1 MLELNRILQRAALA
15 SSADEQVQL
24 IVNAVSD
31 VIGTDVCS
39 LYRQNADK
47 DMALI
52 ASHGLAKDHP
62 FIIPA
67 NQGLVG
73 RVAQSRHSINVIHP
87 ENLPDYYFVAGSNEE
102 QFHSFCGVPLVHN
115 GDVIGVIVVQSRRAE
130 SLAAE
135 QEAFLST
142 LATHLALLLASLPKR
157 LSGGSHVN
165 ERRQG
170 ISGAPGIAIG
180 KASIR
185 QTADL
190 ASVLDTACDNIEE
203 ELSQWPMLK
212 AIVISD
218 LKAERKVIER
228 AMGENLASIIDAYQM
243 LLEDPS
249 FDKRICDEI
258 HTGKSLPWALKQAV
272 SYFSEQFSAMDDPYL
287 RARHED
293 IDQLGDKLY
302 SAWLGSTPTAL
313 EDDGQSA
320 IILVGHQLS
329 VSDIV
334 SLPAE
339 RLAGIVC
346 HGGAALSHISVF
358 ANALGI
364 PAVMGIGERPVQQG
378 KKLIVDGDNGL
389 LIVAPS
395 TTVAAEYR
403 EIIHS
408 RQALERRLYEGH
420 DLPAITTDGIR
431 VTLLANSGLQ
441 ADLMPGLRNG
451 AEGIGLYRTEI
462 PFMVRQSLPSEAEQ
476 VEVYREV
483 IDTYRDKPVYIR
495 TLDIGADKPLPYLP
509 IVEEENP
516 ALGWRGIRFTLDNLQ
531 LLMTQFRAVM
541 KAAAGQDNVHLLLPM
556 VGSTGELDKSIEL
569 LDESFHQLLAEGE
582 TVCRPRLGIMIEVPS
597 SISLLP
603 FWRNK
608 LDFIS
613 IGSNDLSQYLLALD
627 RNSPLVGKLYDPLHP
642 AVIHELLRIV
652 RSARDCKLPLSLCGE
667 MASDPV
673 AVLLLLGMGVRQLS
687 MSSSKLPL
695 IKWLIRATSIREA
708 EAFLAQALTMDSA
721 QGIRALSADLL
732 KKSGINHEV

>member
-1 MLELNRILQRAALA
+1 MTKNPMLELDRIFRGAAQA
-15 SSADEQVQL
+15 SSAEEQVQL
-24 IVNAVSD
+24 IVDAVSD
-31 VIGTDVCS
+31 VIDTDVCS
-39 LYRQNADK
+39 LYRQNTDK

-67 NQGLVG
+67 SHGLVG

-87 ENLPDYYFVAGSNEE
+87 ENLPDYYYVAGSNEE

-142 LATHLALLLASLPKR
+142 MATHLALLLASLPTR
-157 LSGGSHVN
+157 LSGRSQVN
-165 ERRQG
+165 DRRQG

-185 QTADL
+185 ETADL
-190 ASVLDTACDNIEE
+190 AWVMDTACDNIDE
-203 ELSQWPMLK
+203 ELSQWSILK
-212 AIVISD
+212 AIVITD

-228 AMGENLASIIDAYQM
+228 AMGENLATIIDAYQM

-249 FDKRICDEI
+249 FDKRVTDEI
-258 HTGKSLPWALKQAV
+258 NTGKSLPWALKQAV

-293 IDQLGDKLY
+293 IDQLGAKLY
-302 SAWLGSTPTAL
+302 SAWLGSTPTVL

-320 IILVGHQLS
+320 IILVGNQLS

-339 RLAGIVC
+339 RLVGIVC

-408 RQALERRLYEGH
+408 RQAFERRLYEGH

-462 PFMVRQSLPSEAEQ
+462 PFMIRQSLPSEAEQ
-476 VEVYREV
+476 VAVYREV
-483 IDTYRDKPVYIR
+483 IDTYQDKPVYIR

-516 ALGWRGIRFTLDNLQ
+516 ALG
-531 LLMTQFRAVM
+531 
-541 KAAAGQDNVHLLLPM
+541 
-556 VGSTGELDKSIEL
+556 
-569 LDESFHQLLAEGE
+569 
-582 TVCRPRLGIMIEVPS
+582 
-597 SISLLP
+597 
-603 FWRNK
+603 
-608 LDFIS
+608 
-613 IGSNDLSQYLLALD
+613 
-627 RNSPLVGKLYDPLHP
+627 
-642 AVIHELLRIV
+642 
-652 RSARDCKLPLSLCGE
+652 
-667 MASDPV
+667 
-673 AVLLLLGMGVRQLS
+673 
-687 MSSSKLPL
+687 
-695 IKWLIRATSIREA
+695 
-708 EAFLAQALTMDSA
+708 
-721 QGIRALSADLL
+721 
-732 KKSGINHEV
+732 